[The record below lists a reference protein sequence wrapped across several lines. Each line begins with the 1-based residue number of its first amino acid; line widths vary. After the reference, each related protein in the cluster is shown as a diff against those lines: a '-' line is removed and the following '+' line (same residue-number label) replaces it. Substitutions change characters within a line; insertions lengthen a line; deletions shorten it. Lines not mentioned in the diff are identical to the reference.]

1 MRYLIVEPDPDSDD
15 NGIVVYNVM
24 TRCKRLVV
32 KVDNKDVI
40 IERSG
45 NKLLIKNNR
54 GYVAKR
60 ITLKY
65 PGDKPYVFY
74 KKTTDE
80 TVEIN
85 AESLY

>member
-1 MRYLIVEPDPDSDD
+1 MRYLVVEPDPDSDD
-15 NGIVVYNVM
+15 IVVYKVM
-24 TRCKRLVV
+24 TKCKRLVV
-32 KVDNKDVI
+32 SVENKNIV

-45 NKLLIKNNR
+45 NKLLIKSDR
-54 GYVAKR
+54 GYVTKR

-65 PGDKPYVFY
+65 SGNKPYIFY
-74 KKTTDE
+74 KKTADE

>member
-1 MRYLIVEPDPDSDD
+1 MRYLIVEPDPDSD

-24 TRCKRLVV
+24 TSCKRLVV

-45 NKLLIKNNR
+45 NKLLVKS
-54 GYVAKR
+54 GYLAKR

-65 PGDKPYVFY
+65 PGGKPYVFY
-74 KKTTDE
+74 KKTADE

>member
-1 MRYLIVEPDPDSDD
+1 VEPDPDSDD
-15 NGIVVYNVM
+15 IVVYNVM
-24 TRCKRLVV
+24 TKCKRLVV
-32 KVDNKDVI
+32 NVEGKSIV

-45 NKLLIKNNR
+45 NKLLIKNNG

-74 KKTTDE
+74 KKTIDE